1 MIRNMVLKRIGS
13 ALLALLLSSVVI
25 FLLVRLAPDVY
36 KRQVEINPRT
46 AGNYIVELI
55 EYVTGVNMLKAFV
68 SLALGQQPSVT
79 VSDTN
84 VSSAAI
90 MFIVPDCGG
99 KIRQIKGADTLREDS
114 NIIRYRIED
123 CVGKSIE
130 KPIDNACYLG
140 HVITRDCD
148 GYGAR
153 MFAETALRRLEIEF
167 EETER
172 VHEAI

>member
-1 MIRNMVLKRIGS
+1 
-13 ALLALLLSSVVI
+13 
-25 FLLVRLAPDVY
+25 
-36 KRQVEINPRT
+36 
-46 AGNYIVELI
+46 
-55 EYVTGVNMLKAFV
+55 MLKAFV

-123 CVGKSIE
+123 CAGKSIE

-153 MFAETALRRLEIEF
+153 MFAEAALRRLEIEF

>member
-1 MIRNMVLKRIGS
+1 M
-13 ALLALLLSSVVI
+13 
-25 FLLVRLAPDVY
+25 
-36 KRQVEINPRT
+36 
-46 AGNYIVELI
+46 
-55 EYVTGVNMLKAFV
+55 
-68 SLALGQQPSVT
+68 
-79 VSDTN
+79 
-84 VSSAAI
+84 
-90 MFIVPDCGG
+90 
-99 KIRQIKGADTLREDS
+99 
-114 NIIRYRIED
+114 
-123 CVGKSIE
+123 GKSIE

>member
-1 MIRNMVLKRIGS
+1 MLCLTTLFDGEGTLK
-13 ALLALLLSSVVI
+13 
-25 FLLVRLAPDVY
+25 DVY
-36 KRQVEINPRT
+36 IATCYALTPLPLFVIPMTIVSNFVT
-46 AGNYIVELI
+46 ADEMSLVSMFLTLA
-55 EYVTGVNMLKAFV
+55 YVWTK
-68 SLALGQQPSVT
+68 
-79 VSDTN
+79 
-84 VSSAAI
+84 
-90 MFIVPDCGG
+90 
-99 KIRQIKGADTLREDS
+99 IKGADTLREDS